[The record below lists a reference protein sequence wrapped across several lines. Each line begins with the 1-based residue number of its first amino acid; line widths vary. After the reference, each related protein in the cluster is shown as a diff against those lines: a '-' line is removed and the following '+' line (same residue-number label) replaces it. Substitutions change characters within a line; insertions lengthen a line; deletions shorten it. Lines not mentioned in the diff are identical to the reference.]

1 MIIDYLGHS
10 EVLINMKNSKW
21 ETVKILSDTWLSSY
35 SVADLMQRNPIVN
48 INYDLLE
55 TVDAVFISHSHM
67 DHLDPYSLIN
77 IFSKLKNKPILL
89 LPETLAFTKDLFL
102 SELDCDIKILKNK
115 EDYEIN
121 GVVVRWY
128 IFPDISITNEA
139 DVMTLSVR
147 NNEEI
152 VFSEIDIIPWDFE
165 EGIWEVYKLFTEKDY
180 KTRLYLSTRNEL
192 ECNLQIVDLAKD
204 YRGEFAQE
212 YRQKRIWEIYDHYN
226 NILAMEEEWIWAN
239 IYNLPWFVRWF
250 VGQGIIFPVKEFGT
264 DALKLQIMSLDENV
278 KLETEISN
286 DFGIDYP
293 MYALNKVWE
302 QIWEDKYEWLWRY
315 IFTDWDLQKI
325 EKTPYLEWEYYK
337 AEQDLN
343 IDFSRNLKK
352 EPVLFEVW
360 KEDYL
365 KDIEK
370 YLNTRF
376 LAYQLGRIDANL
388 KNLALENKW
397 KYIIQLKNWKNDVL
411 GYFVWTLWSLNFEF
425 IKEVDTKYN
434 ETYYFEDIV
443 NFLEW
448 KIELY
453 SNFWSYL
460 ESWTNIY
467 LWECLWA
474 DFLNNDILLKK
485 YNYHF
490 TLAKSWISQ
499 EELTLKVIKKLFE
512 K

>member
-10 EVLINMKNSKW
+10 EVLIDMKNNKW
-21 ETVKILSDTWLSSY
+21 ENVKILSDTWLSSY
-35 SVADLMQRNPIVN
+35 SVADLMQRNPIINV
-48 INYDLLE
+48 NYDLLE

-89 LPETLAFTKDLFL
+89 LPETLAFTKDLFI

-121 GVVVRWY
+121 GVIVRWY

-147 NNEEI
+147 NDEEI

-165 EGIWEVYKLFTEKDY
+165 EWIGEVYKLFTEKDY

-192 ECNLQIVDLAKD
+192 EWNLQIVDIPKEN
-204 YRGEFAQE
+204 REEFVNE
-212 YRQKRIWEIYDHYN
+212 YKQKRVWEIYEHYN
-226 NILAMEEEWIWAN
+226 NISEMEDAWVKSN
-239 IYNLPWFVRWF
+239 IYNLSWFVRWF
-250 VGQGIIFPVKEFGT
+250 IGQWIIFPVKEFWV
-264 DALKLQIMSLDENV
+264 DALKLQIMSLDENI

-286 DFGIDYP
+286 DFWIDYP

-302 QIWEDKYEWLWRY
+302 QIWDKKYEWMWRY
-315 IFTDWDLQKI
+315 VFENGNLKKVEKI
-325 EKTPYLEWEYYK
+325 PYLNGEYYK
-337 AEQDLN
+337 DEQDLTV
-343 IDFSRNLKK
+343 DFRRNLKK
-352 EPVLFEVW
+352 EPVLLEIW

-365 KDIEK
+365 KDIEN

-376 LAYQLGRIDANL
+376 LPYQLWRIDANL
-388 KNLALENKW
+388 KNLALDNNW
-397 KYIIQLKNWKNDVL
+397 KYIIQLKDSIDNVL

-425 IKEVDTKYN
+425 VKNVDEKYN

-460 ESWTNIY
+460 ENWTNIY
-467 LWECLWA
+467 LWECMWA

-490 TLAKSWISQ
+490 TLAKSGISQ
-499 EELTLKVIKKLFE
+499 EELTLKIIKKLFE